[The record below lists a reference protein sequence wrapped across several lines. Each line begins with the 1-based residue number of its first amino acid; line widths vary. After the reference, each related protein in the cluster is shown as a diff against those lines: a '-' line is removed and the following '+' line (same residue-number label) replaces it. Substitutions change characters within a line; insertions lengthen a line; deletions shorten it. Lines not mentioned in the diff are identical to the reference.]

1 MTPSRSTATHSFW
14 AEPATIIGIDPGLA
28 RTGIGVIRRE
38 GSRSGRLAHQVVRSA
53 PSEGVEQ
60 RLAAIHAAV
69 LAACLE
75 HQPAIAA
82 VERTFVNTNPGSSL
96 ALSQA
101 RGAALAALGA
111 AGVPVQELAP
121 STVKKQVGGRATAAK
136 AEVARMVRSL
146 LELPAAEK
154 LAADAADAL
163 AIALSA
169 SGGRQALTARR
180 PRGRRRRRR

>member
-28 RTGIGVIRRE
+28 RTGIGVIRRA
-38 GSRSGRLAHQVVRSA
+38 GSRSCCLEHLVVRSA
-53 PSEGVEQ
+53 PGGGVEL

-69 LAACLE
+69 LEACAR
-75 HQPAIAA
+75 HRPGVGA
-82 VERTFVNTNPGSSL
+82 VERTFVNVNPGSSL

-111 AGVPVQELAP
+111 AGVPVQEVAP
-121 STVKKQVGGRATAAK
+121 ATVKKQVAGRSAATK

-146 LELPAAEK
+146 LELPASER
-154 LAADAADAL
+154 LAADASDAL

-169 SGGRQALTARR
+169 GGRKPALARR
-180 PRGRRRRRR
+180 PRGRRRARR

>member
-28 RTGIGVIRRE
+28 RTGIGVIRRA
-38 GSRSGRLAHQVVRSA
+38 GSRSTCLEHLVVRSGPGA
-53 PSEGVEQ
+53 GVEQ
-60 RLAAIHAAV
+60 RLAGIHAAV
-69 LAACLE
+69 LAACAR
-75 HQPAIAA
+75 HRPGIGA
-82 VERTFVNTNPGSSL
+82 VERTFVNMNPGSSL

-111 AGVPVQELAP
+111 AGVPVQEIAP
-121 STVKKQVGGRATAAK
+121 STVKKQAAGGGRADK

-146 LELPAAEK
+146 LGLPAGER
-154 LAADAADAL
+154 LAADASDAL

-169 SGGRQALTARR
+169 RGKGQTLARR
-180 PRGRRRRRR
+180 PRGRRRARR